1 MDHEDTNKEL
11 TREISNSL
19 KSGPGIMI
27 KIASKWADAEVNK
40 MDISREIL
48 KRPITD
54 DSNVIVNVFSV
65 EQTSLIKE
73 MTEVENEQLLKRF
86 TDIQDNDGLS
96 KTKKS
101 FLGNEAQFN
110 QIILK

>member
-1 MDHEDTNKEL
+1 MQTYLRASQVSKPESGEFCRTFTSFEEEAINSNGKQMMDHEDTNKEL

-48 KRPITD
+48 
-54 DSNVIVNVFSV
+54 
-65 EQTSLIKE
+65 
-73 MTEVENEQLLKRF
+73 
-86 TDIQDNDGLS
+86 
-96 KTKKS
+96 
-101 FLGNEAQFN
+101 
-110 QIILK
+110 